1 MKVLIIDILKMEMRD
16 FHSIGKGNSAL
27 AGPVR
32 EGMKEL
38 GSWGRIKMNV
48 SFAG

>member
-1 MKVLIIDILKMEMRD
+1 MKVLVIDILKMEIRD
-16 FHSIGKGNSAL
+16 CHSIGKDNSAL
-27 AGPVR
+27 AGSVR
-32 EGMKEL
+32 QEMKKL